1 MLTQGEQMTS
11 ANLAALRT
19 LDPNSLSEL
28 VQRTTGQPELRVSG
42 FTVKTLSSKGVV
54 NPEGLF
60 LFSGRGVGSGVVPW
74 SLVLKRLCCL
84 KRNALGA

>member
-1 MLTQGEQMTS
+1 MTS

-42 FTVKTLSSKGVV
+42 FTVKTLSSKGVM
-54 NPEGLF
+54 NPEGL
-60 LFSGRGVGSGVVPW
+60 
-74 SLVLKRLCCL
+74 CCL
-84 KRNALGA
+84 NRNASKLRRWGGVLTVSK